1 MKNIFF
7 TLSFILFALAVNAG
21 NKQINEVFGPYSMS
35 HNLPIPEGY
44 ARVVI
49 TSTPQFTGGSITL
62 LNQDTGE
69 RIALHGSVTY
79 ISIWFYFIPSGTY
92 VVESIADSYSA
103 VVNGYGMVSVGSTVK
118 FYESGH
124 IGFTLI
130 DKTEE

>member
-1 MKNIFF
+1 MRFLGRI
-7 TLSFILFALAVNAG
+7 
-21 NKQINEVFGPYSMS
+21 QC
-35 HNLPIPEGY
+35 H
-44 ARVVI
+44 I
-49 TSTPQFTGGSITL
+49 TF
-62 LNQDTGE
+62 LNQDSGE